1 MVSPTNIRCVCCSW
15 AVLPYGNSSEVPRF
29 LPALSKGVNS
39 VPYQTVWAEYTVLA
53 SKPVRIT
60 PLFRTGKNTGRI
72 GHVPAGPANFGQY
85 QHIQI
90 FFFFFL
96 SFLIFE
102 FLLGQNDNL
111 FALTYQYY
119 LFSQYAMVTFKLS
132 IFYIVFFFFSFN

>member
-60 PLFRTGKNTGRI
+60 PLFRTGKNTGRT
-72 GHVPAGPANFGQY
+72 GHVPAVPANFGQY
-85 QHIQI
+85 
-90 FFFFFL
+90 
-96 SFLIFE
+96 LIFE

-111 FALTYQYY
+111 FALTY
-119 LFSQYAMVTFKLS
+119 
-132 IFYIVFFFFSFN
+132 